1 MNNALGRT
9 MSFTIQCRI
18 LRSFLSRLRHLSA
31 AIASVTYLLSCEES
45 LSCDITTSIYIHPS
59 HSVTTTNI
67 FIDPSHSETTTNI
80 FIRPSHSLSQQQIS
94 SYILLTL
101 CHNNKYLHTSFSL
114 SVTTNIFIYPSHS
127 LSKTTNIFTHPSH
140 SLSQQQISSYILLT
154 LSQQQIYSSF
164 TNITVHF

>member
-31 AIASVTYLLSCEES
+31 AIASVTYLSSCEES

-101 CHNNKYLHTSFSL
+101 
-114 SVTTNIFIYPSHS
+114 
-127 LSKTTNIFTHPSH
+127 
-140 SLSQQQISSYILLT
+140 
-154 LSQQQIYSSF
+154 SQQQIYSSF
-164 TNITVHF
+164 TNITVHFYLPCIFLIFTFYFKSHYSSS